1 MLSVHE
7 VTTAYQGL
15 VAISQVS
22 IEVEKGEVV
31 AVAGANG
38 AGKSTLLKTIA
49 GAERPRSGSV
59 SFDGAR
65 IEGMAQHLITARGI
79 AYVPENRR
87 LFPRLSVRDNLR
99 LRSELFFAQSDREQ
113 PLDLVFTLFPRL
125 SERLEQRAETLSGGE
140 QQMLAIGRRGMTRP
154 RLLLRAE
161 PSQGIMPKLV
171 DEIFQAV
178 KRIRDTGLTVL
189 IVEQ

>member
-31 AVAGANG
+31 CVAGANG

-59 SFDGAR
+59 TFDGDR
-65 IEGMAQHLITARGI
+65 IDGMAQHMITARGI

-99 LRSELFFAQSDREQ
+99 LGSYLYRSQSDRDQ
-113 PLDLVFTLFPRL
+113 PLELVFKLFPRL
-125 SERLEQRAETLSGGE
+125 SERLDQRAETLSGRA
-140 QQMLAIGRRGMTRP
+140 QQMLALGRALLSRA
-154 RLLLRAE
+154 RLLMLDE
-161 PSQGIMPKLV
+161 PSQGIMPKL
-171 DEIFQAV
+171 
-178 KRIRDTGLTVL
+178 
-189 IVEQ
+189 